1 MKHNFLAV
9 SHTRSSFF
17 FQIILA
23 DPEINVETFHW
34 NRNEPKNKNNPIER
48 ETSRI
53 SALGNIAKNFRIQL
67 SYAYTTGFQL
77 KIVNVE
83 NGKMRLVVS
92 KAFPKVSQC
101 SAFRVFVFHR
111 NSPRYWVARI
121 QGCEGIDREQWMSFY
136 MWICCDVSIH
146 PTHLLGK
153 ICCYEGYFRVV
164 GMKNVRNSQGFQTNY
179 GYLMGMSFG
188 LNFFTLE
195 DELDFPLYML

>member
-9 SHTRSSFF
+9 SHTTKQDNIFF
-17 FQIILA
+17 FKLFYLSNS
-23 DPEINVETFHW
+23 EISDETFHW
-34 NRNEPKNKNNPIER
+34 NRTSNPMQQQ
-48 ETSRI
+48 TSRYFEFF
-53 SALGNIAKNFRIQL
+53 SLDNIAKNFRIKL

-101 SAFRVFVFHR
+101 SAFSVFVFHR

-146 PTHLLGK
+146 PTHLLVK
-153 ICCYEGYFRVV
+153 IFRSMGYLVV
-164 GMKNVRNSQGFQTNY
+164 VVTKNIRDFQGFQINY
-179 GYLMGMSFG
+179 WYFMGMSF
-188 LNFFTLE
+188 E
-195 DELDFPLYML
+195 